1 MKLNLSTRLLA
12 GALVLAASGSV
23 FANTNIAD
31 GQTGN
36 SSMFLDVVDL
46 TAGTDYVLDLST
58 VNASNHYSSFNAAAA
73 QTISLA
79 GDANWTAFK
88 ATTGSDE
95 VQYNVVAFNTIKGDP
110 ANGGLITSAAPTG
123 TSQGSVGGTTNS
135 QIRNNSIDPYIALVN
150 SSATASTSSLFVTT
164 SGPNANPDAYFGTKF
179 QLASGWPSTL
189 ADVGTAQTF
198 YRLTAGSNLLA
209 KASVTTYGTWNLIGD
224 TLSYGPPIPTPL
236 PMPVTLLLSGL
247 ALMGIISRRGKSG
260 TDVSFS
266 GAAA

>member
-23 FANTNIAD
+23 FANTNLAD

-36 SSMFLDVVDL
+36 SSMFLNVVDL
-46 TAGTDYVLDLST
+46 TAGTDYVLDLSAI
-58 VNASNHYSSFNAAAA
+58 NASNHFTSFNAAGA

-95 VQYNVVAFNTIKGDP
+95 VQYNVVGFNTIGKDP
-110 ANGGLITSAAPTG
+110 ANGGLITSNAPTG
-123 TSQGSVGGTTNS
+123 TAAGSVGSTTNQ
-135 QIRNNSIDPYIALVN
+135 QIRNNVVDSYIHAVN
-150 SSATASTSSLFVTT
+150 GSTTSSTQSLFVTT
-164 SGPNANPDAYFGTKF
+164 SGPNANPDAYFGTQF
-179 QLASGWPSTL
+179 QLAGGWPNTL

-198 YRLTAGSNLLA
+198 YRLTATSSNLV
-209 KASVTTYGTWNLIGD
+209 KATVTTYGTWNLVGD
-224 TLSYGPPIPTPL
+224 TLSYNPIPTPL
-236 PMPVTLLLSGL
+236 PLPVTLLLSGL

>member
-1 MKLNLSTRLLA
+1 MKLNLTTRLLA

-23 FANTNIAD
+23 FANTNLAD

-36 SSMFLDVVDL
+36 SSIFLDVVDL

-58 VNASNHYSSFNAAAA
+58 IDATNHYNSFNAAAS
-73 QTISLA
+73 QSITLS
-79 GDANWTAFK
+79 DANWTAFK
-88 ATTGSDE
+88 ATTGTDE
-95 VQYNVVAFNTIKGDP
+95 VQYNVVGFNTIKGDP
-110 ANGGLITSAAPTG
+110 GNGGLITSAAPTG

-135 QIRNNSIDPYIALVN
+135 QVRNNSIDPYIALVN
-150 SSATASTSSLFVTT
+150 SSANTSTSSLFVTT

-189 ADVGTAQTF
+189 ADVGTQQTF
-198 YRLTAGSNLLA
+198 YRLTAGSNLLS
-209 KASVTTYGTWNLIGD
+209 KAAVTTYGHWNLIGD
-224 TLSYGPPIPTPL
+224 TLTYTPVPL